1 MCLSTSSPRATL
13 ANDQEL
19 VIFIGKQTMRTRRG
33 ESRVLCLS
41 HQPCTLGT
49 HMLQLEF
56 PPGPLLLR
64 FLCQEVDGDVTMGD
78 RDGVAWPV
86 VLTQHLG

>member
-1 MCLSTSSPRATL
+1 
-13 ANDQEL
+13 
-19 VIFIGKQTMRTRRG
+19 MRTGRG
-33 ESRVLCLS
+33 ESQFLCLS
-41 HQPCTLGT
+41 HQPCPLGT

-64 FLCQEVDGDVTMGD
+64 LLCQEVDGDVTMGD
-78 RDGVAWPV
+78 RGGAGWPV

>member
-1 MCLSTSSPRATL
+1 
-13 ANDQEL
+13 
-19 VIFIGKQTMRTRRG
+19 
-33 ESRVLCLS
+33 
-41 HQPCTLGT
+41 
-49 HMLQLEF
+49 MLQLEF

-78 RDGVAWPV
+78 RDGVAWPI